1 MEMDESNKRELFQR
15 IQVEDSLRQ
24 ELAGDL
30 SDRVNRYLQVKPY
43 WIIANT
49 HFAAASAQCALLFR
63 DGYFYACIALTQAVA
78 EALVRFLCER
88 SSCGSTKDFNKN
100 VEKLWTRKFIGD
112 KEKECLIRIWKNRN
126 DYHHLNDTVETDR
139 RKLEDMSREKVCSLN
154 DVESEVFSVT
164 IATDGS
170 VILKNPKYWDVR
182 SNQVQ
187 AFLRLE
193 P

>member
-1 MEMDESNKRELFQR
+1 MDESTKRELFQR

-30 SDRVNRYLQVKPY
+30 SARINRYLQVKPY
-43 WIIANT
+43 WIIPNT
-49 HFAAASAQCALLFR
+49 HFAAVSAQCALLFR
-63 DGYFYACIALTQAVA
+63 DGYFYACIALSQAVA
-78 EALVRFLCER
+78 EALVRFLCQR
-88 SSCGSTKDFNKN
+88 NSCKPAQDFQKN
-100 VEKLWTRKFIGD
+100 VEKLWTRKLIGD
-112 KEKECLIRIWKNRN
+112 KEKESLLRIWKNRN
-126 DYHHLNDTVETDR
+126 DYHHLNDAIETDR
-139 RKLEDMSREKVCSLN
+139 QELEGLAREKVCSLN